1 MKNLFLSI
9 MAVITIASCSAIPS
23 LGKSKVGASQTNIV
37 NTQWTL
43 ADNVSGKKPTLIVEN
58 GKISGNA
65 GCNNYFGQLSLD
77 PTAGNFNADKI
88 GSTRMAC
95 DNLASEKNFLD
106 MLDEADKYVVT
117 DNTLEL
123 YKGNLLLLK
132 FTKM

>member
-1 MKNLFLSI
+1 M
-9 MAVITIASCSAIPS
+9 ASCSAIPS

-43 ADNVSGKKPTLIVEN
+43 ADNNLSGKKPTLIVEN

-65 GCNNYFGQLSLD
+65 GCNNYFGNLVLD
-77 PTAGNFNADKI
+77 ATAGNFNAEKI

-95 DNLASEKNFLD
+95 DNSASENNFLD

-117 DNTLEL
+117 GNTLEL